1 MPQKSRRFGCDLQG
15 PVVHASND
23 PFDKSESSPTSPVRG
38 LAGLPG
44 PSSQYGGLAAGPNRS
59 NGLAGP
65 VIALRAKT
73 FLLQRAVTSSLT
85 STQTFRVHVSGGR
98 VAA

>member
-1 MPQKSRRFGCDLQG
+1 MLQKSRRFGCYLKG

-23 PFDKSESSPTSPVRG
+23 PSNKSESSPTSPISG

-59 NGLAGP
+59 NGLAEP
-65 VIALRAKT
+65 VVALRFKT
-73 FLLQRAVTSSLT
+73 FLQQRSITSDNA
-85 STQTFRVHVSGGR
+85 STIAARVDISGGR
-98 VAA
+98 DAD